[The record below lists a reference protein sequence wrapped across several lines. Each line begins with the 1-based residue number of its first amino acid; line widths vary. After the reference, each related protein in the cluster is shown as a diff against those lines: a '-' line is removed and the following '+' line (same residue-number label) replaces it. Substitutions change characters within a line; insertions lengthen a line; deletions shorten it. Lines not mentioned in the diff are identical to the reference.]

1 MAQRASGGRQQ
12 QQQQGGIQHAVEARF
27 SSARSLLSALQAIR
41 GTVRQSCV
49 LEFSGSGMEVRWQ
62 DEARMMQ
69 SKVGFS
75 TAVSVGG
82 RWTAEDGAEGATPIS
97 SYASISTQEMVAP
110 LTDLAEG
117 WQQPQSYFIAQGGLL
132 KEVIDDLEWT
142 GGEVAV
148 AMRRNPPELRFL
160 STKQANSLEARGW
173 GCGIQVPHQQLIGF
187 DMSQPEVKWT
197 YKYKQLKAAFSNI
210 PLRDGAAVSTKV
222 AIDANGMM
230 GVVHLLTLQSAA
242 AEPQEVS
249 HPLATFSSQA
259 TVMNTSRRTAV
270 NWVLLPHDDQEDEEQ
285 GGDSPFKFVNYS
297 QSPSLV
303 DEERTLAAVAP
314 APLEQQPPAP
324 KPPGGDPSTALLA
337 KLKAQREAVAQRTA
351 PCDMLVLYAS
361 HTGTCQM
368 IAEDIHSQAQRRGL
382 RTRLAAM
389 DEWGLAR
396 VSAAATPRV
405 VLVASTIGGCP
416 PANGTEFYNALCA
429 PAAAAGSLAGVA
441 VGVLGLGDSSAYGA
455 SYMTVPRT
463 LRRRLLELGAAELCP
478 SQELDGV
485 GGIEKHLEKWVDGLW
500 APLAA
505 VAAAAAPAGPAAAAP
520 GLCGE
525 VQPALIRAAVA

>member
-75 TAVSVGG
+75 TALFEAYHMQQRPAGGPPRMTVSLPLHLLLDSLGAFASSTAAPLEVRFPGPDG
-82 RWTAEDGAEGATPIS
+82 ELLLETAEDGAEGATPIS

-160 STKQANSLEARGW
+160 STKQANSLE
-173 GCGIQVPHQQLIGF
+173 IQVPHQQLIGF

-285 GGDSPFKFVNYS
+285 GG
-297 QSPSLV
+297 
-303 DEERTLAAVAP
+303 E
-314 APLEQQPPAP
+314 
-324 KPPGGDPSTALLA
+324 
-337 KLKAQREAVAQRTA
+337 
-351 PCDMLVLYAS
+351 
-361 HTGTCQM
+361 
-368 IAEDIHSQAQRRGL
+368 
-382 RTRLAAM
+382 
-389 DEWGLAR
+389 
-396 VSAAATPRV
+396 
-405 VLVASTIGGCP
+405 
-416 PANGTEFYNALCA
+416 
-429 PAAAAGSLAGVA
+429 
-441 VGVLGLGDSSAYGA
+441 
-455 SYMTVPRT
+455 
-463 LRRRLLELGAAELCP
+463 
-478 SQELDGV
+478 
-485 GGIEKHLEKWVDGLW
+485 
-500 APLAA
+500 
-505 VAAAAAPAGPAAAAP
+505 
-520 GLCGE
+520 
-525 VQPALIRAAVA
+525 